1 MLRECETL
9 TRQMVPIKV
18 KHRGRGR
25 VGWRVRRRLRRSPSS
40 SWLEPL
46 TVYRV
51 PNVAPCWHLSHDGRF
66 ALLSKHL
73 VSAPLPST
81 PKKVRPNNLTD
92 RRDNCLGISVSRAE
106 ILLFDDIDISHRIS
120 KQQYNIQK
128 RNKEDEAAADLLSC
142 PFADEDRRRTP
153 SPLCRFKP
161 TNIFVSRI
169 CLISFPPLP
178 KGSVALNPYYRPIS
192 TTGPPKVN

>member
-1 MLRECETL
+1 MTCDAMLRECETL

-25 VGWRVRRRLRRSPSS
+25 VGWRVRRRLRRRLRRSPSS

-120 KQQYNIQK
+120 SHS
-128 RNKEDEAAADLLSC
+128 AVLS
-142 PFADEDRRRTP
+142 PRIYLYRGFVSFLSLP
-153 SPLCRFKP
+153 SPR
-161 TNIFVSRI
+161 
-169 CLISFPPLP
+169 
-178 KGSVALNPYYRPIS
+178 ALLH
-192 TTGPPKVN
+192 

>member
-81 PKKVRPNNLTD
+81 PMKVRPNNLTD

-128 RNKEDEAAADLLSC
+128 RNKEDEAAADLLSS
-142 PFADEDRRRTP
+142 PSQTKTGEELLRHSAVLSPRIYLYRGFVSFLSLP
-153 SPLCRFKP
+153 SPR
-161 TNIFVSRI
+161 
-169 CLISFPPLP
+169 
-178 KGSVALNPYYRPIS
+178 ALLH
-192 TTGPPKVN
+192 